1 MKHPEARQVGEAL
14 KPYLERLKGL
24 IKEEKARRGIDS
36 DAIEIATVNLSS
48 AVDILT
54 E

>member
-1 MKHPEARQVGEAL
+1 MKHTGARQVGEEL
-14 KPYLERLKGL
+14 KPYLERLKAL
-24 IKEEKARRGIDS
+24 IKEEKSRRGIDS

-48 AVDILT
+48 AIDILT

>member
-1 MKHPEARQVGEAL
+1 MRDATAREIGEAL
-14 KPYLERLKGL
+14 KPALAHLKVL
-24 IKEEKARRGIDS
+24 AKEARAQRSADA

-48 AVDILT
+48 AIDILT